1 VQLSPRQ
8 NQFQRSTRQVSLQYP
23 QPFNVNRRLELALER
38 MEVGRRVIIEEHPDQ
53 DSVES
58 ADRWHMRVSMTPN
71 RAPRWW

>member
-1 VQLSPRQ
+1 MADCWRSVPRIDKTIIQQ
-8 NQFQRSTRQVSLQYP
+8 NVLFATSETYFFSTL
-23 QPFNVNRRLELALER
+23 LER